1 MSTTDIEP
9 DEATPGTDDED
20 GELAAQVEL
29 LAAENRRLRTE
40 YARARQSRYRHT
52 ALGLGAIG
60 SVAALGGLLFP
71 DGQEVLFA
79 LAATGLFGAVLT
91 YYLTP
96 GRFVAGEVGERV
108 YAPMAGNEAAIA
120 DDLGLTDDRLYLP
133 RGGSA
138 DLFVPQR
145 PGSELPEARAGPIVT
160 EEGSRGLL
168 LETTGSGL
176 FTEFEHSLAG
186 DLATAPAP
194 LGTQLAD
201 GLVEGFELVESAEP
215 DADPEGDRLTVAI
228 TDSAFGDVDRF
239 DHPVAAFVATGVAT
253 GLDRPVALEVR
264 PGDDRHDW
272 LVTCR
277 WNLSDPI
284 DPRPDR

>member
-1 MSTTDIEP
+1 MSAHDLDNMTPETGEGEA
-9 DEATPGTDDED
+9 DEEEL
-20 GELAAQVEL
+20 ELAAQVEL

-40 YARARQSRYRHT
+40 YARARQSRYRNT
-52 ALGLGAIG
+52 AFGLAAIG
-60 SVAALGGLLFP
+60 TVAAVGGLLFP
-71 DGQEVLFA
+71 DGREVLFA

-108 YAPMAGNEAAIA
+108 YAPLAENEAALA

-133 RGGSA
+133 REGTVR
-138 DLFVPQR
+138 LYVPQR
-145 PGSELPEARAGPIVT
+145 PGGELPEARAGPIVT
-160 EEGSRGLL
+160 AEGSRGLL

-176 FTEFEHSLAG
+176 FAEFERSLAG
-186 DLATAPAP
+186 DLATEPAP
-194 LGTQLAD
+194 LGTQLVD
-201 GLVEGFELVESAEP
+201 GLVEGFELVESADP
-215 DADPEGDRLTVAI
+215 DADPQGRRLTVAV
-228 TDSAFGDVDRF
+228 TNSAFGDVDRF

-277 WNLSDPI
+277 WDLEGTS
-284 DPRPDR
+284 

>member
-1 MSTTDIEP
+1 MSAHDIDEMTPETDENA
-9 DEATPGTDDED
+9 ESEEDDLD
-20 GELAAQVEL
+20 LAAQIEL
-29 LAAENRRLRTE
+29 LAAENRRLRDE

-52 ALGLGAIG
+52 AIGLGSIG
-60 SVAALGGLLFP
+60 ALAALGGLLFP
-71 DGQEVLFA
+71 DARDVLFA

-108 YAPMAGNEAAIA
+108 YAPLAGNEAAIA
-120 DDLGLTDDRLYLP
+120 DDLGLGEDRIYLP
-133 RGGSA
+133 REGSVR
-138 DLFVPQR
+138 LYVPQR
-145 PGSELPEARAGPIVT
+145 SGGELPEARAGPIVT
-160 EEGSRGLL
+160 AEGSRGLL

-176 FTEFEHSLAG
+176 FAEFEDSLAG

-201 GLVEGFELVESAEP
+201 GLVEGFELVESAEL
-215 DADPEGDRLTVAI
+215 DADPEGDRLTLAV
-228 TDSAFGDVDRF
+228 TGSAFGDADRF

-277 WNLSDPI
+277 WDLE
-284 DPRPDR
+284 RVT